1 MCIII
6 KSYTYTNQKLENQI
20 RRSKVSLL
28 ILYFI
33 LAAFARDVLQG
44 FKGYDVLL
52 VVVEVLGLSLSA
64 WGWKAWGLLRDK
76 VFLLGVCV
84 LTFVEPVVVFG
95 FDRGYD
101 FSNTELIHISIV
113 IFKTLIYLVQA
124 LLYRCFGIQGII
136 QQKCP
141 REFTR
146 LLLAIPRGF
155 LD

>member
-6 KSYTYTNQKLENQI
+6 KTYTNQKLENQI

-28 ILYFI
+28 ILYLI

-64 WGWKAWGLLRDK
+64 WGRKAWGLLGDE

-84 LTFVEPVVVFG
+84 LAFVEPVVVFG
-95 FDRGYD
+95 FNRGYD

-113 IFKTLIYLVQA
+113 VFKTLIYLIQT
-124 LLYRCFGIQGII
+124 LLNRRFSIQGII
-136 QQKCP
+136 QQECP

-146 LLLAIPRGF
+146 LLLAIPCGF